1 MAEVFGVCRILD
13 AKRVFFFFFLFSFKD
28 IIDCFEIGFWED
40 LCYVQHIKMQGCNSV
55 STGGKTFVF
64 ILRNHYFVIIRAIK
78 CLDGPFL
85 GRELQLSTTPCG
97 TRSSIT
103 P

>member
-1 MAEVFGVCRILD
+1 MLR
-13 AKRVFFFFFLFSFKD
+13 
-28 IIDCFEIGFWED
+28 
-40 LCYVQHIKMQGCNSV
+40 IKMQGCDSL
-55 STGGKTFVF
+55 STGGRLRLAVAPMFVF
-64 ILRNHYFVIIRAIK
+64 ILRNHYLVIRLIK